1 MLLLSTF
8 LVGLFA
14 TRGSSQPVSEEKD
27 VTPNAEV
34 SVTVVDDKLPLQYGP
49 EYGVKYSEIH
59 SHPKNFDDTEY
70 LYTAPSSNVY
80 RRISEIQCY
89 HNNPGNHFVGLLTV
103 YSDPSGDDQAES
115 SYHGYKKGG
124 VIYPSYN
131 SYKLAK
137 DEYFTRVTYRYCG
150 RNIDGIHFDTSRGT
164 KGVSCGYYDYNNKAG
179 GCGGGVLVPPTGRK
193 IVGLYGDANGEVATS
208 AQGVRGIGLIT
219 L

>member
-1 MLLLSTF
+1 M
-8 LVGLFA
+8 
-14 TRGSSQPVSEEKD
+14 TRGSSQPVSGEKD
-27 VTPNAEV
+27 VTSDAEV
-34 SVTVVDDKLPLQYGP
+34 SVNVADDRLNLYYGP

-70 LYTAPSSNVY
+70 LYTAPSSDVY

-103 YSDPSGDDQAES
+103 YSDPSGQDQAES

-124 VIYPSYN
+124 LFYPSFN
-131 SYKLAK
+131 SYKLGQG
-137 DEYFTRVTYRYCG
+137 EFFTQVTYRYCG
-150 RNIDGIHFDTSRGT
+150 RHIDGIHFDTNHGG
-164 KGVSCGYYDYNNKAG
+164 KGLSCGYYDYKNTAG
-179 GCGGGVLVPPTGRK
+179 GCGGGVLTPTGGRR